1 MDCTSSWKFLAN
13 TPESKKRIQFSLF
26 CILCHTFGPST
37 FSATARK
44 HWPTISNVPTQTYV
58 IWRYTSPGPWLL
70 RERPFQK
77 NTKNW
82 HTIDALGT
90 ILAIFTILDT
100 FTKLLQYYYNTL
112 FHPIIPLIH
121 PPSEFHTVE
130 QCLVRSFGLPVKHDR
145 RVVHS
150 LNIGWACVSANDT
163 DDLLFSCGFSSTIC
177 ETDES
182 RFLGHFSNNCVT
194 IIIITIIHLLIVYQL
209 KLSRSVVTRG

>member
-26 CILCHTFGPST
+26 CISCHTFGPST

-70 RERPFQK
+70 RERPLQK

-163 DDLLFSCGFSSTIC
+163 MIYYLAVAFQVQYVKRMNQGFLDTFPTTVWPSSSLRSSTC
-177 ETDES
+177 W
-182 RFLGHFSNNCVT
+182 
-194 IIIITIIHLLIVYQL
+194 
-209 KLSRSVVTRG
+209 